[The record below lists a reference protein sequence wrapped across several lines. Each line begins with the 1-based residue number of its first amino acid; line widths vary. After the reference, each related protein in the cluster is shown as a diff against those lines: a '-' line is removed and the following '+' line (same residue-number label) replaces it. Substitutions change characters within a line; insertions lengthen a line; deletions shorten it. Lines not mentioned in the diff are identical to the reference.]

1 MTEFLPGTAVAGGR
15 YRLLAWHGGRPRLQ
29 FWQAVDTASGRH
41 VALTLVDPDCE
52 LPVEFVHEILART
65 VRLKGIDEPG
75 VARVLDVLHTGS
87 FGVVV
92 CEWIPGGTLRQIA
105 DTAPSPVA
113 VATAMQFLAAAAE
126 EAHRAGL
133 VLSVD
138 HPSRLRVST
147 DGHAVLAFPASMLE
161 ATPRTDLRGIGGAL
175 YALLLNCWPVRDDV
189 VTEWPCAEFDSESR
203 PAEPCAIDPRIPFL
217 ISTTVTGL
225 LREEGGIASAATL
238 LTLLRRAAA
247 DAADGSDCRV
257 MPPLDVPAPGYYAG
271 FRNFGPDE
279 RSEAA
284 RRSVMLAGLS
294 AAAAIIVVALIALAS
309 SLNGVLGDNDDAVAM
324 DPDKLGLNPLAPTT
338 AQAPQPEPTVRKD
351 ALAGVRVQPVA
362 AAVFS
367 PDGSPDSPEAAGA
380 AIDNNPSTAWS
391 TDSYYDADPFPKFKS
406 GVGLLLHLEKPTP
419 LSAVT
424 VDLNCTGT
432 IVQMRAAQSD
442 SPKTLAETTELT
454 PPTPVRPGQNRIP
467 IADPAPVSNAL
478 VWISK
483 LGSADGKNGCALSE
497 IGLQAASP
505 PA

>member
-1 MTEFLPGTAVAGGR
+1 MTEFLPGTAIAGGR
-15 YRLLAWHGGRPRLQ
+15 YRLLAWHGGQPRLQ
-29 FWQAVDTASGRH
+29 FWQAVDAASGRH
-41 VALTLVDPDCE
+41 VALTLVDPDGE
-52 LPVEFVHEILART
+52 LPVEFVNEILART
-65 VRLKGIDEPG
+65 VRLKGIDERG

-147 DGHAVLAFPASMLE
+147 DGHVVLAFPASMLE
-161 ATPRTDLRGIGGAL
+161 ATPRTDLRGIGCAL
-175 YALLLNCWPVRDDV
+175 YALLLNCWPGRDDA
-189 VTEWPCAEFDSESR
+189 VTEWACAEFDSEGR

-225 LREEGGIASAATL
+225 LREGDGIASAATL

-247 DAADGSDCRV
+247 DATDGSDCRV
-257 MPPLDVPAPGYYAG
+257 MPPLDVPPPGYYAG

-279 RSEAA
+279 QSEAA
-284 RRSVMLAGLS
+284 RRSIIRVGMG
-294 AAAAIIVVALIALAS
+294 AAAVIIIVAVMALAS
-309 SLNGVLGDNDDAVAM
+309 SLSNMLGEHDDAVAM
-324 DPDKLGLNPLAPTT
+324 DPDKLGLNPVAPTSPRAPAPKPEQST
-338 AQAPQPEPTVRKD
+338 AKGGE
-351 ALAGVRVQPVA
+351 RVQPVA
-362 AAVFS
+362 ASVFS
-367 PDGSPDSPEAAGA
+367 PDGSPDSPEEAGA

-391 TDSYYDADPFPKFKS
+391 TDRYHDADPFPKFKS
-406 GVGLLLHLEKPTP
+406 GLGLLLKLDKPTP
-419 LSAVT
+419 PGAVT
-424 VDLNCTGT
+424 IDLDCSGT
-432 IVQMRAAQSD
+432 VVQIRAAQSAE
-442 SPKTLAETTELT
+442 PKALADTTELT
-454 PPTPVRPGQNRIP
+454 PPTPLRPGQNRIP
-467 IADPAPVSNAL
+467 ITDPAPVSNVL

-483 LGSADGKNGCALSE
+483 LGSADGNNRCALSE
-497 IGLQAASP
+497 VGLQAASP

>member
-1 MTEFLPGTAVAGGR
+1 MTEFLPGTAIAGGR

-29 FWQAVDTASGRH
+29 FWQAVDAASGRH
-41 VALTLVDPDCE
+41 VALTLVDPECE
-52 LPVEFVHEILART
+52 LPAEFVHEILART
-65 VRLKGIDEPG
+65 VRLKGLDERG

-147 DGHAVLAFPASMLE
+147 DGHVVLAFPASMLE
-161 ATPRTDLRGIGGAL
+161 ATPRTDLRGIGRAL
-175 YALLLNCWPVRDDV
+175 YALLLNCWPVRDDG
-189 VTEWPCAEFDSESR
+189 VTEWACAQFDSEGR

-225 LREEGGIASAATL
+225 LRDEDGIASAATL
-238 LTLLRRAAA
+238 LTLLQRAAA
-247 DAADGSDCRV
+247 DATDGSDCRV

-279 RSEAA
+279 QSEAA
-284 RRSVMLAGLS
+284 RRSVIRLGMG
-294 AAAAIIVVALIALAS
+294 AAAAIIIVALIALAS
-309 SLNGVLGDNDDAVAM
+309 SLNDMLGEHDDTVAM
-324 DPDKLGLNPLAPTT
+324 DPDKLGLNPVAPTSP
-338 AQAPQPEPTVRKD
+338 QAPQPDQTVRKGAVPGD
-351 ALAGVRVQPVA
+351 RVQPVA

-380 AIDNNPSTAWS
+380 AIDNNPGTAWS
-391 TDSYYDADPFPKFKS
+391 TDRYYDADPFPKFKS
-406 GVGLLLHLEKPTP
+406 GVGLLLNLERPTP
-419 LSAVT
+419 TSAVT
-424 VDLNCTGT
+424 VDLDCTGAV
-432 IVQMRAAQSD
+432 VQIRAAQSAE
-442 SPKTLAETTELT
+442 PKTLAETTELT

-467 IADPAPVSNAL
+467 VADPAPVSNVL

-483 LGSADGKNGCALSE
+483 LGSADGNNRCALSE
-497 IGLQAASP
+497 IGLQAVSP